1 MRKFFYLQ
9 LLFIREDIMD
19 IKEQELE
26 KSVNLRKRTIIVI
39 IISLIT
45 LLIIYLG
52 TSLYFMDRFYF
63 GSKINGVS
71 VTGKTT
77 EDIET
82 DILAEN
88 ESYILKLKQRGNVEE
103 NIKGSDIE
111 YKYNLEGRI
120 EDLKESQ
127 NGFGWIYGVFN
138 SSDYKLKKEV
148 TYNEELLKSKFDS
161 LNCFNDDN
169 IIETENAKIE
179 YENNKYVIKEEV
191 LGNKV
196 NKDILYNKVTE
207 ALNNEDKEINLE
219 EIKVYED
226 PQYTANSKEVTEAKD
241 ILNKYIGSSITYNF
255 GNQVEVLNGETI
267 HNWLYTDENFGV
279 VIDEVKA
286 REYVNS
292 LSAKYDTY
300 GSTRNFKTTLGT
312 TVNVSGGNYGWW
324 INYNEE
330 TQALL
335 NAIKEG
341 KSEERQ
347 PIYAQ
352 TAASHGPNDFGNTY
366 VEINLTTQHIW
377 LYKDGILMVEGPIVS
392 GTANSKYATPSGTYG
407 LTYKERNAI
416 LRGEN
421 YAAPVS
427 YWMPFNQ
434 DIGIHDATWRSN
446 FGGQIY
452 IADGSHGCIN
462 TPYNVA
468 STIFEYINQG
478 SPVICYF

>member
-1 MRKFFYLQ
+1 
-9 LLFIREDIMD
+9 MD

-26 KSVNLRKRTIIVI
+26 KSVDLRKRTIIVI

-77 EDIET
+77 EDIEA

-88 ESYILKLKQRGNVEE
+88 EAYILKLKQRGNVEE
-103 NIKGSDIE
+103 NIKGRDIE
-111 YKYNLEGRI
+111 YKYNLEDRI

-127 NGFGWIYGVFN
+127 SGFGWIYGVFKTN
-138 SSDYKLKKEV
+138 DYKLKKEV
-148 TYNEELLKSKFDS
+148 SYNDELLKDKFDS
-161 LNCFNDDN
+161 LNCFNGDN
-169 IIETENAKIE
+169 IIEPENAKIE
-179 YENNKYVIKEEV
+179 YENTEYVIKEEV
-191 LGNKV
+191 FGNKI
-196 NKDILYNKVTE
+196 NKDILYNKVQE
-207 ALNNEDKEINLE
+207 ALNNGDKEINLE
-219 EIKVYED
+219 EIKAYED
-226 PQYTANSKEVTEAKD
+226 PQYTANSKEVVEAKD
-241 ILNKYIGSSITYNF
+241 ILNKYIGSSVTYNI
-255 GNQVEVLNGETI
+255 GDQVEVLNRETI
-267 HNWLYTDENFGV
+267 YNWLYTDENFGV
-279 VIDEVKA
+279 VIDEVKV

-324 INYNEE
+324 INYSEE

-335 NAIKEG
+335 NTIKEG

-377 LYKDGILMVEGPIVS
+377 LYKDGVLMVEGPIVS

>member
-1 MRKFFYLQ
+1 M
-9 LLFIREDIMD
+9 E

-26 KSVNLRKRTIIVI
+26 KGVNRRKRIIIGV

-71 VTGKTT
+71 ITGKTT

-111 YKYNLEGRI
+111 YRYNLEGKI

-138 SSDYKLKKEV
+138 PSDYKLKKEV
-148 TYNEELLKSKFDS
+148 SYNDELLSSKFDS

-179 YENNKYVIKEEV
+179 YENNEYVIKEEV
-191 LGNKV
+191 LGNKI
-196 NKDILYNKVTE
+196 NKDILYDKVTE

-255 GNQVEVLNGETI
+255 GGQVEVLNGETI

-279 VIDEVKA
+279 VINEVKA

-300 GSTRNFKTTLGT
+300 NSTRSFKTSLGT

-352 TAASHGPNDFGNTY
+352 TAASYGPNDFGNTY

-377 LYKDGILMVEGPIVS
+377 LYKDGVLMVEGPIVS
-392 GTANSKYATPSGTYG
+392 GTANTKYATPQGIYG
-407 LTYKERNAI
+407 LTYKEKNAI

-434 DIGIHDATWRSN
+434 DIGIHDATWRSK

-452 IADGSHGCIN
+452 TTDGSHGCIN